1 MRVHLRKKINSQ
13 NKYKIYYLLNFHNK
27 IMINHILISFTQ
39 TIRKVITLI
48 SLIIKYINKNRINLL
63 RTGKTFSNK
72 ITMHIIKII

>member
-1 MRVHLRKKINSQ
+1 VHLRKKINSQ

-27 IMINHILISFTQ
+27 IMINHLLISFTQ
-39 TIRKVITLI
+39 IIRKVITLI

-72 ITMHIIKII
+72 MKMHIIKII